1 MEILAIPLVAL
12 GSLYFMNTQKKTS
25 TEGFNNANTNELPN
39 TDIPNKNY
47 PHEYH
52 LVVPELEKTS
62 KLSTVNRYDSPGA
75 YTDKY
80 FNPSTSNQYIS
91 DTTVSTNQSN
101 QSIYYSLTGEKVDSS
116 YYTHNN
122 MVPYFGGSIRSRNT
136 NNNSNESVLD
146 NMSGAGSQTIIKKE
160 QAPLFTPSENY
171 QWAHGAPNQSDFMQS
186 RVNVSMRMANVKP
199 FAEERVAPG
208 LGLGYTNE
216 GANGFNSGMAMRD
229 QWLPKTADQMRVNN
243 KQKATGLMQFGH
255 EGPAASHVKNI
266 GSIGIMEKNRPDTY
280 FDMGPD
286 RYMTTTGAGQGVTL
300 QPMPIDRNVTR
311 PDTAVE
317 YAGGAGYSN
326 SAAYVPG
333 EYMPSHNIALG
344 EVPFAAASAVGR
356 NWAHDADYGMKS
368 TKAYNNNRTANNQNG
383 GYFGAIGGAIG
394 AAIAPVMDV
403 IRPSRKENTVGNL
416 RPYQN
421 AKSTVSESY
430 IFNPADRPGTTIR
443 ETTENS
449 KFHLNINAGQNG
461 GGYQVAEQQA
471 IQNARQTTGDFY
483 YAGVAGAGADRRSA
497 RTYDAEYRQRNNDVK
512 SSTIDGRMVPGNM
525 ALMNGDINM
534 RQVERDSSLINN
546 RAVAPTMPYQTP
558 NVANMGRLAGSQ
570 GSSLYQNIQMD
581 RNTPDVLSAL
591 SGNPFALSVT
601 RGI

>member
-1 MEILAIPLVAL
+1 MELAIPLVAL
-12 GSLYFMNTQKKTS
+12 GSLYVMNNQHNKSK
-25 TEGFNNANTNELPN
+25 ENFRNVNNELPN
-39 TDIPNKNY
+39 TNIPNKNY
-47 PHEYH
+47 PEEYP

-62 KLSTVNRYDSPGA
+62 KLSTVNNYDSQGA

-80 FNPSTSNQYIS
+80 FNPALNQQYAS
-91 DTTVSTNQSN
+91 DTTMPSN
-101 QSIYYSLTGEKVDSS
+101 APISGSYYSLTGQKVDSS

-122 MVPYFGGSIRSRNT
+122 MVPYFGGSIRSRNVDA
-136 NNNSNESVLD
+136 NSNESVLD
-146 NMSGAGSQTIIKKE
+146 NMSGAGSQTIVKKE

-171 QWAHGAPNQSDFMQS
+171 QWAHGAPNQTDFLQS
-186 RVNVSMRMANVKP
+186 RVNVGMRMANVKP

-243 KQKATGLMQFGH
+243 KQKATGLMQFGF

-266 GSIGIMEKNRPDTY
+266 GSIGVMEKNRPDTY
-280 FDMGPD
+280 FDMGPE

-300 QPMPIDRNVTR
+300 HSMPIDRSVTR
-311 PDTAVE
+311 PETAIE
-317 YAGGAGYSN
+317 YAGGAGFSN

-333 EYMPSHNIALG
+333 EYMPSHNIDLG
-344 EVPFAAASAVGR
+344 AVPTPAVSAVGR
-356 NWAHDADYGMKS
+356 NWAHEAEYGMKS

-394 AAIAPVMDV
+394 AAIAPVMDI
-403 IRPSRKENTVGNL
+403 IRPSRKENVVGNL

-421 AKSTVSESY
+421 AKSAVGESY

-461 GGYQVAEQQA
+461 GGYQVSEQQA

-483 YAGVAGAGADRRSA
+483 YAGSAGAGADRRGT

-525 ALMNGDINM
+525 SLMNGDINM
-534 RQVERDSSLINN
+534 RQVSRDSSLINN
-546 RAVAPTMPYQTP
+546 RAVAPMMPYQTP
-558 NVANMGRLAGSQ
+558 DIANMGKLAGSQ
-570 GSSLYQNIQMD
+570 GSSLYQNIQLD
-581 RNTPDVLSAL
+581 RNSPEVLSAL
-591 SGNPFALSVT
+591 SSNPFALSVT
-601 RGI
+601 RGV

>member
-1 MEILAIPLVAL
+1 MELAIPLVAL
-12 GSLYFMNTQKKTS
+12 GALYVMNNQPKEQKES
-25 TEGFNNANTNELPN
+25 FRNITNELPN
-39 TDIPNKNY
+39 TNIPDKNY
-47 PHEYH
+47 PDEYSI
-52 LVVPELEKTS
+52 VVPELEKTS
-62 KLSTVNRYDSPGA
+62 KLSTVNNYNSQGA

-80 FNPSTSNQYIS
+80 FNPESNQYYAS
-91 DTTVSTNQSN
+91 DTTMPSNAPVSGS
-101 QSIYYSLTGEKVDSS
+101 YYSLTGQKVDSS

-122 MVPYFGGSIRSRNT
+122 MVPYFGSSIRSRNVDV
-136 NNNSNESVLD
+136 NSNESVLD

-171 QWAHGAPNQSDFMQS
+171 QWAHGAPNQTDFMQS
-186 RVNVSMRMANVKP
+186 RVNVGMRMANVKP

-243 KQKATGLMQFGH
+243 KQKATGLMQFGF

-266 GSIGIMEKNRPDTY
+266 GSVGIMEKNRPDTY
-280 FDMGPD
+280 FDMGPE
-286 RYMTTTGAGQGVTL
+286 RYMTTTGAGQGITL
-300 QPMPIDRNVTR
+300 HSMPIDRAVTR
-311 PDTAVE
+311 PETAIE
-317 YAGGAGYSN
+317 YAGGAGFSN
-326 SAAYVPG
+326 PAAYVPG
-333 EYMPSHNIALG
+333 EYMPSHNINLGAVPTPSVSAL
-344 EVPFAAASAVGR
+344 GR
-356 NWAHDADYGMKS
+356 NWAHEAEYGMKS
-368 TKAYNNNRTANNQNG
+368 TKAYNNNRTENYQNG

-394 AAIAPVMDV
+394 AAIAPVMDI
-403 IRPSRKENTVGNL
+403 IRPSRKENAVGNL

-449 KFHLNINAGQNG
+449 KFHLNVNAGQNG

-483 YAGVAGAGADRRSA
+483 YAGSAGAGADRRGP

-525 ALMNGDINM
+525 SLMNGDINM
-534 RQVERDSSLINN
+534 RQVSRDSSLINN
-546 RAVAPTMPYQTP
+546 RAVAPMMPYQTP
-558 NVANMGRLAGSQ
+558 DIANMGRLAGSQ
-570 GSSLYQNIQMD
+570 GSSLYQNIQLD
-581 RNTPDVLSAL
+581 RNSPEVLSAL
-591 SGNPFALSVT
+591 SSNPFALSVT
-601 RGI
+601 RGV

>member
-12 GSLYFMNTQKKTS
+12 GSLYFMNTKTKS
-25 TEGFNNANTNELPN
+25 SKENFRNANTDELPN
-39 TDIPNKNY
+39 TDVPNKNY
-47 PHEYH
+47 PDEYH

-62 KLSTVNRYDSPGA
+62 KLSTVNRYDSQGA

-91 DTTVSTNQSN
+91 DTTVSVNPSN
-101 QSIYYSLTGEKVDSS
+101 QSTYYSLTGEKVDSS
-116 YYTHNN
+116 YYAHNN
-122 MVPYFGGSIRSRNT
+122 MVPYFGGSIRSRYV

-160 QAPLFTPSENY
+160 QAPLFTPLENY

-243 KQKATGLMQFGH
+243 KQKATGLMQFGL

-280 FDMGPD
+280 FDMGPE

-311 PDTAVE
+311 PDTAIE

-333 EYMPSHNIALG
+333 EYMPSHNISLG
-344 EVPFAAASAVGR
+344 SVPLAAASAIGR
-356 NWAHDADYGMKS
+356 NWAHDADYGIKA

-512 SSTIDGRMVPGNM
+512 ASTIDGRMVPGNM

-534 RQVERDSSLINN
+534 RQVGRDSSLINN

-601 RGI
+601 RGL

>member
-1 MEILAIPLVAL
+1 MELAIPLVAL
-12 GSLYFMNTQKKTS
+12 GSLYVMNNQHTKPKES
-25 TEGFNNANTNELPN
+25 FRNVSNELPN
-39 TDIPNKNY
+39 TNIPNKNY
-47 PHEYH
+47 PDEYP

-62 KLSTVNRYDSPGA
+62 KLSTVNNYNSQGA

-80 FNPSTSNQYIS
+80 FNPATNSQYAS
-91 DTTVSTNQSN
+91 DTTMPSN
-101 QSIYYSLTGEKVDSS
+101 APISGSYYSLTGQKVDGS

-122 MVPYFGGSIRSRNT
+122 MVPYFGGSIRSRNVDV
-136 NNNSNESVLD
+136 NSNESVLD
-146 NMSGAGSQTIIKKE
+146 NMSGAGSQTINKKE

-171 QWAHGAPNQSDFMQS
+171 QWAHGAPNQTDFMQS
-186 RVNVSMRMANVKP
+186 RVNVGMRMANVKP

-216 GANGFNSGMAMRD
+216 GANGFNSGMTMRD

-243 KQKATGLMQFGH
+243 KQKATGLMQFGF

-266 GSIGIMEKNRPDTY
+266 GSIGVMEKNRPDTY
-280 FDMGPD
+280 FDMGPE
-286 RYMTTTGAGQGVTL
+286 RYITTTGAGQGITL
-300 QPMPIDRNVTR
+300 QPMPIDRAVTR
-311 PDTAVE
+311 PETAIE
-317 YAGGAGYSN
+317 YAGGAGFSN
-326 SAAYVPG
+326 PAAYVPG
-333 EYMPSHNIALG
+333 EYMPSHNITLG
-344 EVPFAAASAVGR
+344 AVPTPSVSAVGR
-356 NWAHDADYGMKS
+356 NWAHDAEYGMKS

-394 AAIAPVMDV
+394 AAIAPVMDI

-421 AKSTVSESY
+421 AKSAVAESY

-443 ETTENS
+443 ETTENA
-449 KFHLNINAGQNG
+449 KFHLNVNAGQNG
-461 GGYQVAEQQA
+461 GAYQVAEQQA

-483 YAGVAGAGADRRSA
+483 YAGSAGAGADRRGA

-525 ALMNGDINM
+525 SLMNGDINM
-534 RQVERDSSLINN
+534 RQVDRDSSLINN

-558 NVANMGRLAGSQ
+558 DIANMGRLAGSQ
-570 GSSLYQNIQMD
+570 GSSLYQNIQLD
-581 RNTPDVLSAL
+581 RNSPEVLSAL
-591 SGNPFALSVT
+591 SSNPFALSVT
-601 RGI
+601 RGV

>member
-1 MEILAIPLVAL
+1 MELAIPLVAL
-12 GSLYFMNTQKKTS
+12 GSLYVMNNQYTKPK
-25 TEGFNNANTNELPN
+25 ENFRNANNELPN
-39 TDIPNKNY
+39 TNVPNKNY
-47 PHEYH
+47 PDEHP

-62 KLSTVNRYDSPGA
+62 KLSTVNNYNSQGA

-80 FNPSTSNQYIS
+80 FNPALNRQYAS
-91 DTTVSTNQSN
+91 DTTMPANAPVSGS
-101 QSIYYSLTGEKVDSS
+101 YYSLTGQKVDSS

-122 MVPYFGGSIRSRNT
+122 MVPYFGGSIRSRNVDA
-136 NNNSNESVLD
+136 NSNESVLD

-171 QWAHGAPNQSDFMQS
+171 QWAHGAPNQTDFMQS
-186 RVNVSMRMANVKP
+186 RVNVGMRMANVKP

-243 KQKATGLMQFGH
+243 KQKATGLMQFGF

-266 GSIGIMEKNRPDTY
+266 GSVGIMEKNRPDTY
-280 FDMGPD
+280 FDMGPE
-286 RYMTTTGAGQGVTL
+286 RYITTTGAGQGVTL
-300 QPMPIDRNVTR
+300 HSMPIDRAVTR
-311 PDTAVE
+311 PETAIE
-317 YAGGAGYSN
+317 YAGGAGFSN
-326 SAAYVPG
+326 PAAYVSG
-333 EYMPSHNIALG
+333 EYMPSHNIDLG
-344 EVPFAAASAVGR
+344 AVPTPSVSAVGR
-356 NWAHDADYGMKS
+356 NWAHDAEYGMKS

-394 AAIAPVMDV
+394 AAIAPVMD
-403 IRPSRKENTVGNL
+403 ILKPSRKENVVGNL

-421 AKSTVSESY
+421 AKSAVGESY

-483 YAGVAGAGADRRSA
+483 YAGSAGAGADRRGA

-525 ALMNGDINM
+525 SLMNGDINM
-534 RQVERDSSLINN
+534 RQVSRDSYLINN

-558 NVANMGRLAGSQ
+558 DIANMGRLAGSQ
-570 GSSLYQNIQMD
+570 GSSLYQNIQLD
-581 RNTPDVLSAL
+581 RNSPEVLSAL

-601 RGI
+601 RGL

>member
-1 MEILAIPLVAL
+1 MELAIPLVAL
-12 GSLYFMNTQKKTS
+12 GSLFVMNNQHKKPKES
-25 TEGFNNANTNELPN
+25 FRNVSDELPN
-39 TDIPNKNY
+39 TNIPNKNY
-47 PHEYH
+47 PDEYP

-62 KLSTVNRYDSPGA
+62 KLSTVNNYNSQGA

-80 FNPSTSNQYIS
+80 FNPATSNQYAS
-91 DTTVSTNQSN
+91 DTTMPSN
-101 QSIYYSLTGEKVDSS
+101 APVQGSYYSLTGQKVDSS

-122 MVPYFGGSIRSRNT
+122 MVPYFGGSIRSRNVDV
-136 NNNSNESVLD
+136 NSNESVLD

-160 QAPLFTPSENY
+160 QSPLFAPSENY
-171 QWAHGAPNQSDFMQS
+171 QWAHGAPNQTDFMQS
-186 RVNVSMRMANVKP
+186 RVNVGMRMANVKP

-208 LGLGYTNE
+208 LGLGYTTD
-216 GANGFNSGMAMRD
+216 GSNGFNSGMAMRD

-243 KQKATGLMQFGH
+243 KQKATGLMQFGY

-266 GSIGIMEKNRPDTY
+266 GTIGVMEKNRPDTY
-280 FDMGPD
+280 FDMGPE

-300 QPMPIDRNVTR
+300 QPMQIDRNVTR
-311 PDTAVE
+311 PETTME
-317 YAGGAGYSN
+317 YTGVAGYSN
-326 SAAYVPG
+326 PAAYVPG
-333 EYMPSHNIALG
+333 EYMPSHNIELG
-344 EVPFAAASAVGR
+344 AVPLPSVSAVGR
-356 NWAHDADYGMKS
+356 NWAHDAEYGMKS

-394 AAIAPVMDV
+394 AVIAPVMDV

-430 IFNPADRPGTTIR
+430 LFNPADRPGTTIR

-449 KFHLNINAGQNG
+449 KFHLNVNAGQNG
-461 GGYQVAEQQA
+461 GAYQVTEQQA

-483 YAGVAGAGADRRSA
+483 YSGVAGAGADRRGA

-525 ALMNGDINM
+525 SLMNGNINM
-534 RQVERDSSLINN
+534 RQANRDSSLVVN
-546 RAVAPTMPYQTP
+546 RAVAPMMPYQTP
-558 NVANMGRLAGSQ
+558 DIANMGKLSGNP
-570 GSSLYQNIQMD
+570 GSSLYQNIQLD
-581 RNTPDVLSAL
+581 RNSPEVLSAL

-601 RGI
+601 RGM

>member
-1 MEILAIPLVAL
+1 MELAIPLVAL
-12 GSLYFMNTQKKTS
+12 GSLYVMNNQHKKPKES
-25 TEGFNNANTNELPN
+25 FRNVSNELPN
-39 TDIPNKNY
+39 TNIPNKNY
-47 PHEYH
+47 PDEYP

-62 KLSTVNRYDSPGA
+62 KLSTVNSYDSQGA
-75 YTDKY
+75 FTDKY
-80 FNPSTSNQYIS
+80 FNPATSNQYAS
-91 DTTVSTNQSN
+91 DTTMPSN
-101 QSIYYSLTGEKVDSS
+101 APVQGSYYSLTGQKVDSS

-122 MVPYFGGSIRSRNT
+122 MVPYFGGSIRSRNVDV
-136 NNNSNESVLD
+136 NSNESVLD

-160 QAPLFTPSENY
+160 QSPLFAPSENY
-171 QWAHGAPNQSDFMQS
+171 QWAHGAPNQTDFLQS
-186 RVNVSMRMANVKP
+186 RVNVGMRMANVKP

-208 LGLGYTNE
+208 LGLGYTTD
-216 GANGFNSGMAMRD
+216 GSNGFNSGMAMRD

-243 KQKATGLMQFGH
+243 KQKATGLMQFGF

-280 FDMGPD
+280 FDMGPE

-311 PDTAVE
+311 PETTME
-317 YAGGAGYSN
+317 YTGAAGFSN
-326 SAAYVPG
+326 PAAYVPG
-333 EYMPSHNIALG
+333 EYMPSHNIELG
-344 EVPFAAASAVGR
+344 AVPLAAASAVGR
-356 NWAHDADYGMKS
+356 NWAHEAEYGMKS

-394 AAIAPVMDV
+394 AVIAPVMDV

-430 IFNPADRPGTTIR
+430 LFNPADRPGTTIR

-449 KFHLNINAGQNG
+449 KFHLNVNAGQNG
-461 GGYQVAEQQA
+461 GAYQVTEQQA

-483 YAGVAGAGADRRSA
+483 YAGVAGAGADRRGA

-525 ALMNGDINM
+525 SLMNGDINM
-534 RQVERDSSLINN
+534 RQANRDSSLVIN
-546 RAVAPTMPYQTP
+546 RAVAPMMPYQTP
-558 NVANMGRLAGSQ
+558 DIANMGKLSGNP
-570 GSSLYQNIQMD
+570 GSSLYQNIQLD
-581 RNTPDVLSAL
+581 RNSPEVLSAL

-601 RGI
+601 RGM

>member
-1 MEILAIPLVAL
+1 MELAIPLVAL
-12 GSLYFMNTQKKTS
+12 GSLYVMNNQSKES
-25 TEGFNNANTNELPN
+25 FRNITNELPN
-39 TDIPNKNY
+39 TNIPNKNY
-47 PHEYH
+47 PEEYP

-62 KLSTVNRYDSPGA
+62 KLSTVNNYDSQGA

-80 FNPSTSNQYIS
+80 FNPALNRQYSS
-91 DTTVSTNQSN
+91 DTTMPANAPVSGS
-101 QSIYYSLTGEKVDSS
+101 YYSLTGQKVDSS

-122 MVPYFGGSIRSRNT
+122 MVPYFGGSIRSRNVDA
-136 NNNSNESVLD
+136 NSNESVLD
-146 NMSGAGSQTIIKKE
+146 NMSGAGSQTIVKKE

-171 QWAHGAPNQSDFMQS
+171 QWAHGAPNQTDFMQS
-186 RVNVSMRMANVKP
+186 RVNVGMRMANVKP

-243 KQKATGLMQFGH
+243 KQKATGLMQFGY
-255 EGPAASHVKNI
+255 EGPAASHVKKI
-266 GSIGIMEKNRPDTY
+266 GSIGVMEKNRPDTH
-280 FDMGPD
+280 FDMGPE
-286 RYMTTTGAGQGVTL
+286 RYLTTTGVGQGVAL
-300 QPMPIDRNVTR
+300 RSMPIDRTVSR
-311 PDTAVE
+311 PETTAE
-317 YAGGAGYSN
+317 YTGGAGFSN
-326 SAAYVPG
+326 PAAYVPG
-333 EYMPSHNIALG
+333 EYMPSHNINLG
-344 EVPFAAASAVGR
+344 AVPTPSVSAVGR
-356 NWAHDADYGMKS
+356 NWAHDAEYGMKS

-394 AAIAPVMDV
+394 AAVAPVMDI

-421 AKSTVSESY
+421 AKSAVSESY

-449 KFHLNINAGQNG
+449 KFHLNVNAGQNG
-461 GGYQVAEQQA
+461 GAYQVAEQQA

-483 YAGVAGAGADRRSA
+483 YAGVAGAGADRRGA
-497 RTYDAEYRQRNNDVK
+497 RTYDAEYKQRNNDVN

-525 ALMNGDINM
+525 SLMNGDINM
-534 RQVERDSSLINN
+534 RQVDRDSYLINN

-558 NVANMGRLAGSQ
+558 DIANIGRLAGSQ
-570 GSSLYQNIQMD
+570 GSSLYQNIQLD
-581 RNTPDVLSAL
+581 RNSPEVLSAL
-591 SGNPFALSVT
+591 SGNPFALSIT
-601 RGI
+601 RGV

>member
-1 MEILAIPLVAL
+1 MELAIPLVAL
-12 GSLYFMNTQKKTS
+12 GSLFVMNNQHKKPKES
-25 TEGFNNANTNELPN
+25 FRNVSDELPN
-39 TDIPNKNY
+39 TNIPNKNY
-47 PHEYH
+47 PDEYP

-62 KLSTVNRYDSPGA
+62 KLSTVNNYNSQGA

-80 FNPSTSNQYIS
+80 FNPATSNQYAS
-91 DTTVSTNQSN
+91 DTTMPSN
-101 QSIYYSLTGEKVDSS
+101 APVQGSYYSLTGQKVDSS

-122 MVPYFGGSIRSRNT
+122 MVPYFGGSIRSRNVDV
-136 NNNSNESVLD
+136 NSNESVLD

-160 QAPLFTPSENY
+160 QSPLFAPSENY
-171 QWAHGAPNQSDFMQS
+171 QWAHGAPNQTDFMQS
-186 RVNVSMRMANVKP
+186 RVNVGMRMANVKP

-208 LGLGYTNE
+208 LGLGYTTD
-216 GANGFNSGMAMRD
+216 GSNGFNSGMAMRD

-243 KQKATGLMQFGH
+243 KQKATGLMQFGY

-266 GSIGIMEKNRPDTY
+266 GTIGVMEKNRPDTY
-280 FDMGPD
+280 FDMGPE

-311 PDTAVE
+311 PETTME
-317 YAGGAGYSN
+317 YTGVAGYSN
-326 SAAYVPG
+326 PAAYVPG
-333 EYMPSHNIALG
+333 EYMPSHNIELG
-344 EVPFAAASAVGR
+344 AVPLPSVSAVGR
-356 NWAHDADYGMKS
+356 NWAHDAEYGMKS

-394 AAIAPVMDV
+394 AVIAPVMDV

-430 IFNPADRPGTTIR
+430 LFNPADRPGTTIR

-449 KFHLNINAGQNG
+449 KFHLNVNAGQNG
-461 GGYQVAEQQA
+461 GAYQVTEQQA

-483 YAGVAGAGADRRSA
+483 YSGVAGAGADRRGA

-525 ALMNGDINM
+525 SLMNGDINM
-534 RQVERDSSLINN
+534 RQANRDSSLVVN
-546 RAVAPTMPYQTP
+546 RAVAPMMPYQTP
-558 NVANMGRLAGSQ
+558 DIANMGKLSGNP
-570 GSSLYQNIQMD
+570 GSSLYQNIQLD
-581 RNTPDVLSAL
+581 RNSPEVLSAL

-601 RGI
+601 RGM

>member
-1 MEILAIPLVAL
+1 MELAIPLVAL
-12 GSLYFMNTQKKTS
+12 GALYVMNNQPKEQKES
-25 TEGFNNANTNELPN
+25 FRNITNELPN
-39 TDIPNKNY
+39 TNIPDKNY
-47 PHEYH
+47 PDEYSI
-52 LVVPELEKTS
+52 VVPELEKTS
-62 KLSTVNRYDSPGA
+62 KLSTVNNYNSRGA

-80 FNPSTSNQYIS
+80 FNPESNQQYAS
-91 DTTVSTNQSN
+91 DTTMSSNAPVSGS
-101 QSIYYSLTGEKVDSS
+101 YYSLTGQKVDSS

-122 MVPYFGGSIRSRNT
+122 MVPYFGSSIRSRNVDV
-136 NNNSNESVLD
+136 NSNESVLD

-171 QWAHGAPNQSDFMQS
+171 QWAHGAPNQTDFMQS
-186 RVNVSMRMANVKP
+186 RVNVGMRMANVKP

-243 KQKATGLMQFGH
+243 KQKATGLMQFGF

-266 GSIGIMEKNRPDTY
+266 GSVGIMEKNRPDTY
-280 FDMGPD
+280 FDMGPE
-286 RYMTTTGAGQGVTL
+286 RYMTTTGAGQGITL
-300 QPMPIDRNVTR
+300 HPMPIDRPVTR
-311 PDTAVE
+311 PETAIE
-317 YAGGAGYSN
+317 YAGGAGFSN
-326 SAAYVPG
+326 PAAYVPG
-333 EYMPSHNIALG
+333 EYMPSHNINLG
-344 EVPFAAASAVGR
+344 AVPTPSVSAVGR
-356 NWAHDADYGMKS
+356 NWAHEAEYGMKS
-368 TKAYNNNRTANNQNG
+368 TKAYNNNRTENYQNG

-394 AAIAPVMDV
+394 AAIAPVMDI
-403 IRPSRKENTVGNL
+403 IRPSRKENTVGSL

-449 KFHLNINAGQNG
+449 KFHLNVNAGQNG

-483 YAGVAGAGADRRSA
+483 YAGSAGAGADRRGT

-525 ALMNGDINM
+525 SLMNGDINM
-534 RQVERDSSLINN
+534 RQVSRDSSLINN

-558 NVANMGRLAGSQ
+558 DIANMGRLAGSQ
-570 GSSLYQNIQMD
+570 GSSLYQNIQLD
-581 RNTPDVLSAL
+581 RNSPEVLSAL
-591 SGNPFALSVT
+591 SSNPFALSVT
-601 RGI
+601 RGV

>member
-1 MEILAIPLVAL
+1 MELAIPLVAL
-12 GSLYFMNTQKKTS
+12 GSLYVMNNQHKKPKES
-25 TEGFNNANTNELPN
+25 FRNVINELPN
-39 TDIPNKNY
+39 TNIPNKNY
-47 PHEYH
+47 PDEYP

-62 KLSTVNRYDSPGA
+62 KLSTVNNYESQGA
-75 YTDKY
+75 FTDKY
-80 FNPSTSNQYIS
+80 FNPATSGQYAS
-91 DTTVSTNQSN
+91 DTTMPSN
-101 QSIYYSLTGEKVDSS
+101 APIQGSYYSLTGQKVDSS

-122 MVPYFGGSIRSRNT
+122 MVPYFGGSIRSRNVDV
-136 NNNSNESVLD
+136 NSNESVLD

-171 QWAHGAPNQSDFMQS
+171 QWAHGAPNQTDFMQS
-186 RVNVSMRMANVKP
+186 RVNVGMRMANVKP

-208 LGLGYTNE
+208 LGLGYTND
-216 GANGFNSGMAMRD
+216 GSLGFNSGMAMRE

-243 KQKATGLMQFGH
+243 KQKATGLMQFGF
-255 EGPAASHVKNI
+255 EGPAASQVKNI

-280 FDMGPD
+280 FDMGPE

-300 QPMPIDRNVTR
+300 QPMPVDRNVTR
-311 PDTAVE
+311 PETTME
-317 YAGGAGYSN
+317 YTGAAGFSN
-326 SAAYVPG
+326 PAAYVPG
-333 EYMPSHNIALG
+333 EYMPSHNIELG
-344 EVPFAAASAVGR
+344 AVPLPTVSAVGR
-356 NWAHDADYGMKS
+356 NWAHEAEYGMKS

-449 KFHLNINAGQNG
+449 KFHLNVNAGQNG
-461 GGYQVAEQQA
+461 GAYQVTEQQA

-483 YAGVAGAGADRRSA
+483 YSGSAGAGADRRGA

-525 ALMNGDINM
+525 SLMNGDINM
-534 RQVERDSSLINN
+534 RQANRDSSLVVN
-546 RAVAPTMPYQTP
+546 RAVAPMMPYQTP
-558 NVANMGRLAGSQ
+558 DVANIGRLAGSQ
-570 GSSLYQNIQMD
+570 GSSLYQNIQLD
-581 RNTPDVLSAL
+581 RNSPEVLSAL